1 MNLHK
6 ILDAVNVQ
14 GYRINN
20 PTKSFKKLFPKKY
33 VLSLDLM
40 GEHVVFNS
48 DEIPKNFSLYL
59 PIGYIFTYNESLPKF
74 LASDKLK
81 YKNVGGVFPSCL
93 DEYFTGTEDKID
105 LILSIC
111 PRFETVPATFINEII
126 VQCNS
131 EQIMKGNLR
140 NNVMSIVNNYLK
152 DDELDVEHWVR
163 KVVFNYPMNSNGLPV
178 SYPRIIND
186 KSFKNVKLKFSDV
199 FVLYDFRAKSY
210 DKEDKLIVALED
222 AFEDLNKK
230 IVVCDTYN
238 GMLKKLMKALDEKK
252 LKYKIIDEDRI
263 EVKAKFIHEV
273 NLSFQI
279 TDFI

>member
-6 ILDAVNVQ
+6 ILDGVNVQ

-20 PTKSFKKLFPKKY
+20 PTKNFKKLFPKKY
-33 VLSLDLM
+33 ILSLDLM

-48 DEIPKNFSLYL
+48 DEIPKNFSLYP
-59 PIGYIFTYNESLPKF
+59 PIGYIFTYNENLPKF
-74 LASDKLK
+74 LVSDKLK

-93 DEYFTGTEDKID
+93 DEYFTGTEDRID

-140 NNVMSIVNNYLK
+140 NNVMSIVNDYLK
-152 DDELDVEHWVR
+152 DDELDVEHWIR

-178 SYPRIIND
+178 RYPKIIND
-186 KSFKNVKLKFSDV
+186 KSFKNVKLKFNDV

-210 DKEDKLIVALED
+210 EKEDKLVVALED
-222 AFEDLNKK
+222 AFEDLNEK
-230 IVVCDTYN
+230 VVVYDTYN

-252 LKYKIIDEDRI
+252 LKYKVIGEDKI
-263 EVKAKFIHEV
+263 KVKAKFIHEV